1 MIPFSTENG
10 SNEDFLLFEDVAG
23 ENGCGSAGECVKRNE
38 IRRSRTAR
46 RWWRNQIRDLRFVRV
61 ANHKGHAGECGNFFG
76 GALRVA
82 AGDDDSRGGAAG
94 VRPFGQ
100 RSRHRKVPGGRYQSA
115 DTSATLSDAGGD
127 AAADRRAGSQP

>member
-10 SNEDFLLFEDVAG
+10 SNEDFLLLEDVAG

-61 ANHKGHAGECGNFFG
+61 ANHQGHAGECGNFFG
-76 GALRVA
+76 GALGVA

-94 VRPFGQ
+94 VEFADGVT
-100 RSRHRKVPGGRYQSA
+100 SLGIGGR
-115 DTSATLSDAGGD
+115 GD
-127 AAADRRAGSQP
+127 RAGVEDDDICGGGGVS